1 MLCSLIGVSEGIC
14 LIEQEA
20 APEHPSEENPIPEVR
35 RSPASRDEAGLS
47 EAQV

>member
-14 LIEQEA
+14 LIALEA
-20 APEHPSEENPIPEVR
+20 APEHPSEENLILEVR
-35 RSPASRDEAGLS
+35 RSPASHDAAGSS